1 MVKHENIPSCIRGW
15 EPMCKGETGKGVNF
29 TNILLDDLSVA
40 QYQLLLSQ
48 ALYEQEI

>member
-1 MVKHENIPSCIRGW
+1 MKTYLLVSGAL